1 MTVRVRFV
9 ALFLALALPGLSGMA
24 SAATKVV
31 EVNAS
36 VTKPLSFSRLQDLE
50 LGMIA
55 LNPGTW
61 SNATVSVS
69 RSGVLTCAPA
79 KVVCSGATQPG
90 MYNVQ
95 GANKMV
101 VRISA
106 PNVTLVNQQNSA
118 QTLVL
123 VLDSPASVTMTS
135 SGVPGVNFGI
145 GGSITFDS
153 TVAAGVYAGTLNVTV
168 DY

>member
-1 MTVRVRFV
+1 MTVRVPFV
-9 ALFLALALPGLSGMA
+9 ALLALSVSGFPSMA

-50 LGMIA
+50 LGLIA

-69 RSGVLTCAPA
+69 RTGVLTCAAA

-95 GANKMV
+95 GTNKTV

-106 PNVTLVNQQNSA
+106 PNVTLVNQQNSS
-118 QTLVL
+118 QTLTL
-123 VLDSPASVTMTS
+123 VLDSPSTITLTS
-135 SGVPGVNFGI
+135 SGVPGVDFGI

-153 TVAAGVYAGTLNVTV
+153 TVSAGVYAGTLNVTV

>member
-1 MTVRVRFV
+1 MTLPVRYV
-9 ALFLALALPGLSGMA
+9 ALLFAVSLPVSP
-24 SAATKVV
+24 SFAATKVV
-31 EVNAS
+31 EVSAAVN
-36 VTKPLSFSRLQDLE
+36 KPLQFSRRQDLE
-50 LGMIA
+50 LGTIA

-61 SNATVSVS
+61 SNATVAVS
-69 RSGVLTCAPA
+69 RAGVLSCAAA

-95 GANKMV
+95 GTNKMV

-118 QTLVL
+118 QTLTL
-123 VLDSPASVTMTS
+123 VLDSPGTVTLTS
-135 SGVPGVNFGI
+135 SGVPGVDFGM
-145 GGSITFDS
+145 GGSISFDS
-153 TVAAGVYAGTLNVTV
+153 NVGPGVYAGTLNVTV

>member
-9 ALFLALALPGLSGMA
+9 ALLLALCLSSTA

-55 LNPGTW
+55 LSPGTW

-69 RSGVLTCAPA
+69 RTGVLTCAA
-79 KVVCSGATQPG
+79 VKVVCSGATQPG
-90 MYNVQ
+90 MYNIQ
-95 GANKMV
+95 GTNKMV

-106 PNVTLVNQQNSA
+106 PNVTLVNQQNNA
-118 QTLVL
+118 QTLTL
-123 VLDSPASVTMTS
+123 VLDSPSSVTLTS
-135 SGVPGVNFGI
+135 SGVPGVDFGI

>member
-1 MTVRVRFV
+1 MTVAVRCV
-9 ALFLALALPGLSGMA
+9 ALLAALSLIPPTKAL
-24 SAATKVV
+24 AATKVV
-31 EVNAS
+31 EVSAS
-36 VTKPLSFSRLQDLE
+36 VNKPLQFSRLQDLE
-50 LGMIA
+50 LGLIA

-69 RSGVLTCAPA
+69 QSGTLSCAAA
-79 KVVCSGATQPG
+79 KLVCSGVTQPG

-95 GANKMV
+95 GTNKMV

-106 PNVTLVNQQNSA
+106 PNVTLVNQQNSS
-118 QTLVL
+118 QTLTL
-123 VLDSPASVTMTS
+123 VLDSPGTITLTS

-145 GGSITFDS
+145 GGSIALDS
-153 TVAAGVYAGTLNVTV
+153 SVAPGLYAGTLNVTV

>member
-9 ALFLALALPGLSGMA
+9 ALLLALCLSSTA

-69 RSGVLTCAPA
+69 RTGVLTCAA
-79 KVVCSGATQPG
+79 VKVVCSGATQPG
-90 MYNVQ
+90 MYNIQ
-95 GANKMV
+95 GTNKMV

-106 PNVTLVNQQNSA
+106 PNVTLVNQQNNA
-118 QTLVL
+118 QTLTL
-123 VLDSPASVTMTS
+123 VLDSPSSVTLTS
-135 SGVPGVNFGI
+135 SGVPGVDFGI

>member
-1 MTVRVRFV
+1 MTVPVRYV
-9 ALFLALALPGLSGMA
+9 ALLLAVSSPA
-24 SAATKVV
+24 SPSFAATKVV
-31 EVNAS
+31 EVSAAVN
-36 VTKPLSFSRLQDLE
+36 KPIAFSRLQDLE
-50 LGMIA
+50 FGMIA

-61 SNATVSVS
+61 SNATVAVS
-69 RSGVLTCAPA
+69 RAGALTCAAA

-95 GANKMV
+95 GTNKMV

-118 QTLVL
+118 QTLTL
-123 VLDSPASVTMTS
+123 VLDSPGTVTLTS
-135 SGVPGVNFGI
+135 SGVPGVDFSM
-145 GGSITFDS
+145 GGSISFDS
-153 TVAAGVYAGTLNVTV
+153 NVGPGVYAGTLNVTV